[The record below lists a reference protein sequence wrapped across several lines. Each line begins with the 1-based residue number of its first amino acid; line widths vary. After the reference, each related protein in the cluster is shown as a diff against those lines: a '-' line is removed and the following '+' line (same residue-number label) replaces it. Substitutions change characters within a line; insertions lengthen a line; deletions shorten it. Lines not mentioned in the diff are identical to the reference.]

1 MKTFILLS
9 FGFLGFAFYE
19 LSGGA
24 DFEPASARMASL
36 KSSTAKTTSETSQGT
51 ATNAVAQAGNSSN
64 VTRVALDLTN
74 VSNAAAH
81 ATVVP
86 AVVTSQA
93 KIIDSAQTEQIILPS
108 LIATTQSSTTPDTIG
123 DIRTVSGNRVNV
135 RGGPSTSHGVVNKLT
150 RGASVEILED
160 NGDGW
165 VLMQPVD
172 GGESG
177 WIADF
182 LLTSG

>member
-1 MKTFILLS
+1 MKTIILLS

-19 LSGGA
+19 MSGGA
-24 DFEPASARMASL
+24 DFEPASVRMASL
-36 KSSTAKTTSETSQGT
+36 KSSASEPTQSEDK
-51 ATNAVAQAGNSSN
+51 VAEISAASN

-74 VSNAAAH
+74 VSDAAAH
-81 ATVVP
+81 ATVAP
-86 AVVTSQA
+86 AVMKPQA
-93 KIIDSAQTEQIILPS
+93 TIIDSAQTEQVILPS
-108 LIATTQSSTTPDTIG
+108 LIATTQSTTIPDSIG